1 MTSYVAFLRGVNVGG
16 RNLVRMADLKVLCTS
31 LGYEDV
37 RTFLQS
43 GNVVFRA
50 NKATPKEM
58 EEALGVRVILRTEAE
73 LRKVV
78 ANNPFDPVRNPGH
91 LLVVFLDKNA
101 SADKLREAYAGKGP
115 EIIRGG
121 GRELYI
127 DYVNGAGKS
136 KLTHGLIERTLGVA
150 GTARN
155 WNTVTRLLA
164 LMWSAAAMPPL

>member
-1 MTSYVAFLRGVNVGG
+1 MSDLRT
-16 RNLVRMADLKVLCTS
+16 LCTS

-37 RTFLQS
+37 RTLLQS

-50 NKATPKEM
+50 RKATPKAM

-73 LRKVV
+73 LRAVV
-78 ANNPFDPVRNPGH
+78 ANNPFEPIRNPGQ
-91 LLVVFLDKNA
+91 LLVIFFDQA
-101 SADKLREAYAGKGP
+101 ATAEAAAKLRANYKGP
-115 EIIRGG
+115 EIFHVK
-121 GRELYI
+121 GREMYV
-127 DYVNGAGKS
+127 DYVNGAGRS

-164 LMWSAAAMPPL
+164 LTG